1 MFNRFGRVKLS
12 GQKKRNSHGKFFLIQ
27 AAQMSWPFQIM
38 LGYSTTITRL
48 FLVRR
53 SDAQRLRGVEKTTGQ
68 VGHWLL
74 NMLHY
79 IINMC

>member
-53 SDAQRLRGVEKTTGQ
+53 SDAQRLRGVEKNHRSSWPL
-68 VGHWLL
+68 VVEHVAL
-74 NMLHY
+74 Y
-79 IINMC
+79 Y